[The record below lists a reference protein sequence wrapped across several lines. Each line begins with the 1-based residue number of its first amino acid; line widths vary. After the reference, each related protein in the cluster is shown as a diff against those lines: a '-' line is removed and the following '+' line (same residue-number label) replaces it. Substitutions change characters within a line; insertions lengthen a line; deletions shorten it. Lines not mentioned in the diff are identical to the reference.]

1 MLVSVWA
8 QESLLLID
16 ILRLEV
22 RIQLL
27 KTEKI
32 LVWLFLGLT

>member
-1 MLVSVWA
+1 LVSVWA
-8 QESLLLID
+8 QESLLLIG
-16 ILRLEV
+16 ILLLEV

-32 LVWLFLGLT
+32 LV